1 MKLKELE
8 KEVRGFLITEPKTR
22 ASDDLLYVMLIE
34 GRLQRMGKSLQRIS
48 AHDYLLHY
56 RKYGLPTIESV
67 GRCRR
72 KIQEKDESLKKGNG
86 KQFCSICSWI
96 FGVDILGVDNKKN
109 MC

>member
-8 KEVRGFLITEPKTR
+8 REVRGFLISNPQTR
-22 ASDDLLYVMLIE
+22 ASDDLLYAMLIE

-72 KIQEKDESLKKGNG
+72 KIQKKDENLKPVESVELHRKEMQNSFVKYAVGA
-86 KQFCSICSWI
+86 
-96 FGVDILGVDNKKN
+96 LGLTF
-109 MC
+109 

>member
-8 KEVRGFLITEPKTR
+8 KEVKELLRTVPQTR
-22 ASDDLLYVMLIE
+22 ASDDLLYAMLIE
-34 GRLQRMGKSLQRIS
+34 NRLQGMGKSLQRIS

-72 KIQEKDESLKKGNG
+72 KLQEKDESLKPAEDVVLHRKALENSFVKYAVG
-86 KQFCSICSWI
+86 S
-96 FGVDILGVDNKKN
+96 LGLTF
-109 MC
+109 

>member
-22 ASDDLLYVMLIE
+22 ASDDLLYAMLIE

-56 RKYGLPTIESV
+56 RKYGFPTIESV

-72 KIQEKDESLKKGNG
+72 KVQEKDESLKPAEDVELHRKEMANSFVQYAVG
-86 KQFCSICSWI
+86 S
-96 FGVDILGVDNKKN
+96 LGLTF
-109 MC
+109 

>member
-8 KEVRGFLITEPKTR
+8 KEVRGFLISEPQAR
-22 ASDDLLYVMLIE
+22 ASDDLLYAMLIE

-72 KIQEKDESLKKGNG
+72 KLQEKDESLKPAEDVVLHRKALENSFVKYAVG
-86 KQFCSICSWI
+86 S
-96 FGVDILGVDNKKN
+96 LGLTF
-109 MC
+109 

>member
-1 MKLKELE
+1 MKLNELE
-8 KEVRGFLITEPKTR
+8 KEVRGFLISNPKTR
-22 ASDDLLYVMLIE
+22 ASDDLLYAMLIE

-72 KIQEKDESLKKGNG
+72 KLQEKDETLKPSEKVQLHRKEMQNSYVKYAIGSLGLT
-86 KQFCSICSWI
+86 F
-96 FGVDILGVDNKKN
+96 
-109 MC
+109 